1 MNACQLIGAALI
13 SFASILTAQAT
24 ESTVVRPVS
33 LTLDKTPLASVIA
46 VVYGD
51 ILKEPYMLDESIKQV
66 AVSIHYKDAKPE
78 TFRSVLDAYLSSKG
92 IERVQQAGINMFM
105 PKGSAQPGLS
115 SLQPEELKS
124 SKDIADVVQASIDAK
139 GASEHAY
146 YFRPVH
152 RPAAEIHKVLNP
164 LLGRNGSVVA
174 AGDDGLL
181 LLGEP
186 NRLALARSLIDQFD
200 RPLAEV
206 VVKATVVEYSSSDDD
221 GAGFFGALRLLG
233 DRLTVSIGERTS
245 TMQPLANIKTGT
257 LEAVLS
263 IVSQDS
269 RFSVLDTSSLRI
281 VSGKSGRL
289 TVGQEV
295 PVLSQFTTDPKGNP
309 VQAVQYRTSG
319 LVLDVKPNVQGERI
333 AADVTQT
340 VSSFAI
346 TKTSNIDSPTL
357 LKREFTTSLSADW
370 GEIVFLGGLDER
382 KDSDAR
388 SGIFGAR
395 FSRSSARSATTL
407 FLILQFQKA

>member
-1 MNACQLIGAALI
+1 VKAWQFIGAALI
-13 SFASILTAQAT
+13 SIVSSLNAQAA
-24 ESTVVRPVS
+24 EPVAARPVS
-33 LTLDKTPLASVIA
+33 LTLEKTPLASVIA

-66 AVSIHYKDAKPE
+66 TVSIHYKDATPE
-78 TFRSVLDAYLSSKG
+78 MLRSVLDAYLQSKG

-105 PKGSAQPGLS
+105 PKGGTQTGLS
-115 SLQPEELKS
+115 SLKPEEAKS
-124 SKDIADVVQASIDAK
+124 SKDMTEVVQAGIDAK
-139 GASEHAY
+139 AVSEHAY

-152 RPAAEIHKVLNP
+152 RPAAEIHKVLTP
-164 LLGRNGSVVA
+164 LLGRSGSVVA

-186 NRLALARSLIDQFD
+186 NRLALARSLMDQFD
-200 RPLAEV
+200 RPMAEV
-206 VVKATVVEYSSSDDD
+206 IVKATVVEYSSSDDD
-221 GAGFFGALRLLG
+221 GAGLFGALRLLG
-233 DRLTVSIGERTS
+233 DRLTLSIGERS
-245 TMQPLANIKTGT
+245 NTMQPLASIKTGT

-269 RFSVLDTSSLRI
+269 RFSVLDSSSLRI

-340 VSSFAI
+340 VSSFAV
-346 TKTSNIDSPTL
+346 TRTSNIDSPTL

-395 FSRSSARSATTL
+395 LSRSAARSATTL